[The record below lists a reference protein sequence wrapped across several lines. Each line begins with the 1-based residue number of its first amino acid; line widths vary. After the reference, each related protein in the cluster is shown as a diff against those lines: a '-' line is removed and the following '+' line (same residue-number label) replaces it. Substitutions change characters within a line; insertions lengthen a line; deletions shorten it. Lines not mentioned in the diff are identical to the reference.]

1 MAIDFNK
8 FGKSP
13 SATTTSMAPVGT
25 YAPTATP
32 AQPVGFDTPV
42 SEPVKSGVDFG
53 KFGKSGSGLVAKR
66 KEPKENP
73 LAAMAKGIF
82 GAPATMVARPFQLAV
97 EAILPGDN
105 TAAIDK
111 FSKEKLGGIVAP
123 IPQDY
128 GDVKKDVGRG
138 IQTVALGTGAPIA
151 GGAAFGLGASLE
163 QGNDLLSI
171 QTAFNTA
178 LGGAGGKVLEVI
190 GKPLFNA
197 AGKVVGVVTP
207 QVLKDVAAK
216 GAGAIQKFMQE
227 NKLLGGAFAP
237 ASEKI
242 ATGLQAVDDKIVGGI
257 KNVASK
263 TGEVLKEQ
271 YPNVSATEH
280 YQKINEKDFLRPTTV
295 NEPKYAKASRVF
307 EDAKSR
313 GIDLEKVAT
322 EDGIVADQLADGGRY
337 NTLDTVENIRERNY
351 QAGTDRLR
359 PALRIA
365 EGEVRA
371 VTTPEVR
378 AAMLR
383 KIDAI
388 PQSQITPKD
397 RAWMRRQV
405 EINYADT
412 GAAAGEH
419 PYGYKLTDL
428 HDNRIISQKN
438 GKYKIDGSALE
449 NRPAELAR
457 LEGSTFADL
466 LDSVIPEDLPAAQ
479 FRKELEKRFRLANYL
494 EALHGKG
501 VPAGLT
507 KKAVRLFGKTVS
519 AIVGGKVAGLPGSI
533 FGAQAGDVLF
543 STFEALP
550 NPIKV
555 KVLNSVKVE
564 DPKVFKE
571 LMDYIARKGQQ
582 RLETPLLPAAGQSS
596 FKPEN
601 PRLFTTPG
609 GKSTPVMQEALDIA
623 AVESGAAKQP
633 TTDTR
638 LFNRRVQENLERSE
652 PYTAPDKLPVIKAGK
667 KPRKSLNQLYK
678 DLPIIDVDTPLPT
691 LKKKTLSSNFIPES
705 PKQASVDPLITE
717 ARKYKSAEEFVKK
730 QEPIAQF
737 TDEGKAGKFWTVP
750 EGADEG
756 FGSIRKDAFVDTSKI
771 YNGKTNSREFLEERG
786 LLTQKMQDKIDNA
799 WNSTDPNME
808 YQITQDAAE
817 AVLKKEGYSGAKW
830 LDEDDLNPT
839 QYQIWDNS
847 IVKTKSQLTDIWN
860 TANKGNAEQS
870 LLQEARKYKSAEEF
884 VKGQDTFYR
893 AEGGGTDP
901 ARGKALLAEGKHFAM
916 DAEYPKRFGDVKE
929 YVAKPNAR
937 VFDASGLDFKD
948 IRSKLGLEPSNYLSP
963 TEYTKALK
971 ANGYDILKYD
981 GTYKS
986 TGKDF
991 VHTVEITPNS
1001 LIPKS
1006 QLTDIWEKANGKK

>member
-8 FGKSP
+8 FGKSQMGGGGTP
-13 SATTTSMAPVGT
+13 QMSPVSSTTPMGSAAPV
-25 YAPTATP
+25 PEMREP
-32 AQPVGFDTPV
+32 A
-42 SEPVKSGVDFG
+42 KSGIDFN
-53 KFGKSGSGLVAKR
+53 KFGKSGSVSGAPAMKVA
-66 KEPKENP
+66 EPKENP

-82 GAPATMVARPFQLAV
+82 GAPATMVARPFQLAA

-105 TAAIDK
+105 TEAIDK

-190 GKPLFNA
+190 GKPLLNA
-197 AGKVVGVVTP
+197 TGKAVGVVTP
-207 QVLKDVAAK
+207 QILKDVAAK

-263 TGEVLKEQ
+263 TGDVLKEQ

-582 RLETPLLPAAGQSS
+582 RLETPLLPAAGESS

-633 TTDTR
+633 TTDGR

-705 PKQASVDPLITE
+705 PKQASVDPLISE
-717 ARKYKSAEEFVKK
+717 ARGKTLEEFVGSKPSLFHTTSK
-730 QEPIAQF
+730 ESAQAIEDGGF
-737 TDEGKAGKFWTVP
+737 KAQVGDRSASAVVKGKGVFLYEDISPTKEFGKNFVRAGKEPVVV
-750 EGADEG
+750 EARVSG
-756 FGSIRKDAFVDTSKI
+756 KI
-771 YNGKTNSREFLEERG
+771 F
-786 LLTQKMQDKIDNA
+786 
-799 WNSTDPNME
+799 NSTDE
-808 YQITQDAAE
+808 YASINALANDTKLINK
-817 AVLKKEGYSGAKW
+817 LKSEGYVGIRGEEMGTPVTFIF
-830 LDEDDLNPT
+830 DETAL
-839 QYQIWDNS
+839 
-847 IVKTKSQLTDIWN
+847 KTKSQLNDIW
-860 TANKGNAEQS
+860 K
-870 LLQEARKYKSAEEF
+870 
-884 VKGQDTFYR
+884 
-893 AEGGGTDP
+893 
-901 ARGKALLAEGKHFAM
+901 
-916 DAEYPKRFGDVKE
+916 
-929 YVAKPNAR
+929 
-937 VFDASGLDFKD
+937 
-948 IRSKLGLEPSNYLSP
+948 
-963 TEYTKALK
+963 
-971 ANGYDILKYD
+971 
-981 GTYKS
+981 
-986 TGKDF
+986 
-991 VHTVEITPNS
+991 
-1001 LIPKS
+1001 
-1006 QLTDIWEKANGKK
+1006 KANGKK